1 MSASNG
7 NIANPHY
14 QRIVEIIDYHFESK
28 GKIFS
33 YCMTDGGMVSVAV
46 YSDEGDHIFWHY
58 MLDELSDP
66 VCDAWHAEPEGK
78 RWEYFELVIND
89 ADFTFNFTYPTE
101 IDPEESWSDR
111 EVRLLKKHLGKKPVD
126 YGSSDGWV
134 YPD

>member
-1 MSASNG
+1 MNKHSSRKAQ
-7 NIANPHY
+7 PHY
-14 QRIVEIIDYHFESK
+14 QRIVDIIVNHVASA

-33 YCMTDGGMVSVAV
+33 YCMTDGGMVSIAV
-46 YSDEGDHIFWHY
+46 YSDEGDHILWHY

-89 ADFTFNFTYPTE
+89 ADFTFDLTYP
-101 IDPEESWSDR
+101 EEVDRDETWSER
-111 EVRLLKKHLGKKPVD
+111 ETRLLEKHLGRKPVD
-126 YGSSDGWV
+126 FGSPEGWV